1 MERSNLFKFI
11 FILVIGVM
19 VLVVSLYSFFGG
31 KKDEE
36 NIEDMFKTEDS
47 EDQFDLDDYD
57 LDFDVAEDNENDS
70 DGDEPKDTSD
80 DGEEVEDVGF
90 EDDVEVD
97 DEFNYEQIYIDLYGE
112 DELDRTLEVAEDAM
126 TLYLEKGKNFKSIED
141 DFTSSYFNTFKKEV
155 NDSKGSTI
163 ESLEIFPTEQINKG
177 EIIIGCIANYDDKV
191 ELFNVVF
198 VEDDVFLID
207 NIVSMWGN

>member
-80 DGEEVEDVGF
+80 DREEVEDVGF

-97 DEFNYEQIYIDLYGE
+97 DEFNYRQIYIDLYGE
-112 DELDRTLEVAEDAM
+112 DELDRALKVTENAM
-126 TLYLEKGKNFKSIED
+126 TLYLKKGKDLKSIER
-141 DFTSSYFNTFKKEV
+141 DFTSSYFKTFKKEV
-155 NDSKGSTI
+155 NNSKGSII
-163 ESLEIFPTEQINKG
+163 ESLEIFPTEQINDD
-177 EIIIGCIANYDDKV
+177 EIIIGTIANYDDKV
-191 ELFNVVF
+191 ELFNVIF

-207 NIVSMWGN
+207 NIVPMWGN